1 MLCWCFLPLI
11 FFFQSYMVTPSDKSP
26 CVWRRSRH
34 FLHLSSYPP
43 LSLWLLV
50 ISISEMLMGGT
61 LELNWIHGH
70 FSHWLGR
77 KTSIKTAALSGSG
90 YSPGGGRWGFR
101 SLFLNLE
108 KGTSEKWALQDRRKR
123 SEKVMQGLGAPLSP
137 QRLWVALWHLLL
149 WLQRRL
155 WSFRGFTSLWRLS
168 LLARHVEAP
177 GSEHVQVPQKC
188 KRKRLN
194 TSC

>member
-1 MLCWCFLPLI
+1 MLGVLFLHEHCALCLQNCWWLYPRFPCLPPAQSRDMLCWCFLPLI

-123 SEKVMQGLGAPLSP
+123 SEKVKQHLGARSGCPSEPTTTLGCTLASAP
-137 QRLWVALWHLLL
+137 VAP
-149 WLQRRL
+149 
-155 WSFRGFTSLWRLS
+155 
-168 LLARHVEAP
+168 A
-177 GSEHVQVPQKC
+177 
-188 KRKRLN
+188 
-194 TSC
+194 